1 MKTKILLIGLTI
13 FLVNVISVT
22 AQETNAKKELG
33 KFYQSYAGLK
43 QCYEIRKGY
52 AAVHVNTKEMANYKS
67 KAKSI
72 EKGIFNKYPEVK
84 PMKDEIWKIY
94 TKKFTSEEFMEALK
108 DDKILEGI
116 PKMTNDWNS
125 NTKQCDIQKALYNES
140 LSKYSSKYGEKVTAE
155 KDF

>member
-43 QCYEIRKGY
+43 QCYEVRKGY
-52 AAVHVNTKEMANYKS
+52 AAVHVNSAEMKNIKS

-72 EKGIFNKYPEVK
+72 ENGILNKYPKAK
-84 PMKDEIWKIY
+84 PIK
-94 TKKFTSEEFMEALK
+94 
-108 DDKILEGI
+108 DKIWNTFTKIISTNEVFQAALRSEAPEGV
-116 PKMTNDWNS
+116 PEMTS
-125 NTKQCDIQKALYNES
+125 NLSEWQEACNNYKNIYNTASEM
-140 LSKYSSKYGEKVTAE
+140 YGGGGTTE